1 MAPSFDWA
9 LSSLLCAEENTGFLD
24 DEISENDGSVETSS
38 TASLLGPQR
47 AQNED
52 QRFESWDS
60 FIGVL
65 CVQSDECLESMIG
78 KESQHLPECDYLGRL
93 SCGEVD
99 LSDRMRAVIWIKK
112 VHAHFGFGPLS
123 LYLSVNYLDRFLSAY
138 GLPEGEAWMM
148 QLLAVAC
155 VSIAAKMEET
165 EIPLSQDF
173 QVADSK
179 FVFEARTIQRMELL
193 VLSTLRWRMQAVTP
207 FSYLDSFLYRLN
219 DDHHPP
225 RTWINKSIQL
235 ILSTV
240 EDIDYL
246 EFRPSVVAA
255 AVAIAV
261 AGKNQTLDD
270 TERAINLFG
279 LNASKEKVVKCV
291 EMLHDLV
298 LMVSVG
304 YRGSS
309 SSVHSPIGV
318 LDAAR
323 LSYKSDTATH
333 FDSCASSSTNTP
345 DNKRRKVN
353 GNH

>member
-138 GLPEGEAWMM
+138 GLPVSWKNICIVKNTVIDVTVSLIVGNEADCLR
-148 QLLAVAC
+148 QGKSSLKASYGVPKAQ
-155 VSIAAKMEET
+155 VS
-165 EIPLSQDF
+165 S
-173 QVADSK
+173 S
-179 FVFEARTIQRMELL
+179 LL
-193 VLSTLRWRMQAVTP
+193 VQQVVRRRFKKKKVARSAGRRCCFKWTNQ
-207 FSYLDSFLYRLN
+207 
-219 DDHHPP
+219 
-225 RTWINKSIQL
+225 IQ
-235 ILSTV
+235 V
-240 EDIDYL
+240 
-246 EFRPSVVAA
+246 
-255 AVAIAV
+255 
-261 AGKNQTLDD
+261 
-270 TERAINLFG
+270 
-279 LNASKEKVVKCV
+279 
-291 EMLHDLV
+291 
-298 LMVSVG
+298 
-304 YRGSS
+304 
-309 SSVHSPIGV
+309 
-318 LDAAR
+318 
-323 LSYKSDTATH
+323 
-333 FDSCASSSTNTP
+333 
-345 DNKRRKVN
+345 
-353 GNH
+353 